1 VCDYS
6 KQKNVYY
13 GKSERI
19 TQREMIMIA
28 ISTTELRRNIKKYLT
43 MVNHERVVVQ
53 SGKAEAYEIIPAKK
67 ISDTDKY
74 FSNPKVLEAIE
85 RGRENIKA
93 GRFITITD
101 PKKIWDTIL
110 S

>member
-6 KQKNVYY
+6 EQKNVYY
-13 GKSERI
+13 GEGERI

-28 ISTTELRRNIKKYLT
+28 ISTTELRRNLKKYLT

-53 SGKAEAYEIIPAKK
+53 SGKAEAYEIIPAK
-67 ISDTDKY
+67 IMSDTDKY
-74 FSNPKVLEAIE
+74 FSNPKVLEVIE

-101 PKKIWDTIL
+101 PKKIWETIL